1 MQSTLIL
8 IRGIPG
14 SGKSYIA
21 DALADSLGRE
31 NVVILDPDKIDLKGD
46 AFRAYSNQLTA
57 DGIEE
62 KFHPFRFLR
71 QTGYDGIS
79 AGKTVI
85 WNQAFNDFAGFE
97 ITVKRMQEFAEAND
111 VALKVL
117 VVEVETSPDVARSR
131 IASRAAAGGHDVP
144 EDKFDAFM
152 SGYESFAGRGY
163 DTVAVDGGEEVSRSI
178 ATVRER
184 LND

>member
-14 SGKSYIA
+14 SGKSFIA
-21 DALADSLGRE
+21 NALAESLGE
-31 NVVILDPDKIDLKGD
+31 QSVVLLDPDKIDMNGA
-46 AFRAYSNQLTA
+46 AFQEYSSQLTA
-57 DGIEE
+57 DGVEK

-71 QTGYDGIS
+71 QTGYDGML

-97 ITVKRMQEFAEAND
+97 VTVKRMLEFAQTND
-111 VALKVL
+111 ITLKVL
-117 VVEVETSPDVARSR
+117 VVEVEVEGSIARSR
-131 IASRAAAGGHDVP
+131 IAARAAAGGHNVP

-163 DTVAVDGGEEVSRSI
+163 DTVTVDGSDDVSRSVAI
-178 ATVRER
+178 ITQK
-184 LND
+184 L